1 MSKFI
6 IQGGKRLEG
15 EVKISGSKNAALPII
30 ASTILIQGKTI
41 LYNVPN
47 IQDVQ
52 TMFEIIKDIGGK
64 VTRKKNKII
73 IDTRK
78 IHTYKISDEL
88 MRKMRSSVILAG
100 AIMGKYHKARFSYP
114 GGCEIGSRPIDL
126 HLKGFEKL
134 GINIK
139 EEYGE
144 IICNTEKII
153 GAQIHLDFPSVGATE
168 NIILSACLAE
178 GTTILTNAA
187 KEPEIEDMAKFLNKA
202 GAKIK
207 GAGTDRVEITGV
219 KKLAEIS
226 YNIMPDRIEA
236 GTYLV
241 AGAITGG
248 KIKITNVNPKHIEPI
263 LDKLEEANC
272 TLDVGKNYVLIN
284 AHKKIK
290 AVDIK
295 TMPYPGFPTDM
306 QSIFTGMLTTAKGTS
321 MIIENIFENR
331 YKYTSELKRMGAKI
345 TTEGK
350 VAIVKGTKKLVGT
363 TVEATDLRGGATLV
377 LAGLVAKGQTTV
389 TNVEH
394 ILRGY
399 EALDRKLNKI
409 GANVQVKK

>member
-1 MSKFI
+1 M
-6 IQGGKRLEG
+6 
-15 EVKISGSKNAALPII
+15 
-30 ASTILIQGKTI
+30 
-41 LYNVPN
+41 
-47 IQDVQ
+47 
-52 TMFEIIKDIGGK
+52 
-64 VTRKKNKII
+64 
-73 IDTRK
+73 
-78 IHTYKISDEL
+78 
-88 MRKMRSSVILAG
+88 
-100 AIMGKYHKARFSYP
+100 
-114 GGCEIGSRPIDL
+114 

-134 GINIK
+134 GTTVNQNFGK
-139 EEYGE
+139 
-144 IICNTEKII
+144 IICEAEKITPSEI
-153 GAQIHLDFPSVGATE
+153 SLDFPSVGATE

-306 QSIFTGMLTTAKGTS
+306 QSQMMSLLCLVNGS
-321 MIIENIFENR
+321 SIITETVFENR
-331 YKYTSELKRMGAKI
+331 FMNVDELIRMGAKI
-345 TTEGK
+345 NAAGK
-350 VAIVKGTKKLVGT
+350 MATIESVPELYGAPVK
-363 TVEATDLRGGATLV
+363 ATDLRGGAAV
-377 LAGLVAKGQTTV
+377 VIAGLMASGITEV
-389 TNVEH
+389 TNTVF
-394 ILRGY
+394 IDRGY
-399 EALDRKLNKI
+399 ERFEDKLRSLGAKI
-409 GANVQVKK
+409 ERVEE